1 MKKLISTVCAVAMT
15 LSAFSGIYAYAES
28 AEVYET
34 IFEDNFNN
42 GIESVTDEGAV
53 AGSQIASVDGALQF
67 GNSYETFH
75 INFDDNKAYP
85 SSDENKF
92 KLTFDA
98 KVTSLSRLGIGLGD
112 KTRNNGAYWSF
123 SIITP
128 NLNNIT
134 NEAKG
139 NLAMGSA
146 WEDNTKLYA
155 LKDSNSEM
163 KAAEADTWY
172 SVEAYLEMPS
182 KTMTTKAWLKSD
194 PSVVYTRTITAPAA
208 GNFQVGGSKGT
219 EISAVRLFSRGDAYI
234 DNVKV
239 ERLIKQSV
247 GEKQL
252 YRADFDTEGT
262 TPQIQVNSGAS
273 VSIETE
279 DSNKYLKFGGSWS
292 RYYQTFD
299 SNKSVNVSDACNI
312 ETSLDIKFTAQSM
325 SGVGLGDKT
334 EGNGSF
340 WIIAYKKVGGVVI
353 GSVENNEKGKIAK
366 LTDEAGNYPV
376 IDTEKW
382 YHVESKIEFPSKKMT
397 TSIYERDT
405 QNATVYSAS
414 APAPAFGSYIVGG
427 SKAASISGLRYITGG
442 QGMSIDNISV
452 KKTIPSFKVT
462 GASFN
467 GTGIDIAFSS
477 AASDVSGVTLNGES
491 VSGILSDD
499 GLTYT
504 LSASNLKTGT
514 YTVGVPAGI
523 QSVSGSAT
531 EEDAVFVLD
540 IKDQDTMGYH
550 PFTDGLDNGAA
561 LNAFGIGSGHASIE
575 QDADGNYYLKATKG
589 TAAASGDPGDYRYWQ
604 YFNPAGDGINTY
616 WNEQSG
622 YKFISVEFDI
632 RTRAA
637 MTATDRIYFSA
648 RHQYQNG
655 LQIFGMDSET
665 VAMGEPEADRAFKE
679 ITSLTP
685 NQWYHY
691 TYILDVNNKKAKAV
705 LSDGT
710 NEYKVDWKA
719 LAGSG
724 QGYWKDNLSTPF
736 EVMAFQLAGGEIDL
750 DNIMFKKYYP
760 APTVNADSI
769 VIKSDDE
776 VQADWGKVSA
786 LTNKIE
792 IDFSAL
798 MNEATVNNDS
808 IYITA
813 KGDTAKI
820 NATGVFV
827 SGKYVLTLNETLSE
841 NTEYELHITTDV
853 QNIKG
858 ETFGTEAYTAGFKTV
873 NGELNVKLNSVKSSD
888 GTLIDTLSALKLLGG
903 QKVKINI
910 DYTNTLKAGG
920 EYNIIVAHFAGDE
933 VRIVDAEIINVKHD
947 ATISKV
953 NEDIE
958 YTVPTDMNNITA
970 TKVFCWGDFETITPL
985 SPHIDLK

>member
-1 MKKLISTVCAVAMT
+1 MKKLISAVCAAAMMLT
-15 LSAFSGIYAYAES
+15 AFSGICVHAES
-28 AEVYET
+28 TEVYET
-34 IFEDNFNN
+34 IFEDNFDN
-42 GIESVTDEGAV
+42 GISSVTDEGAV
-53 AGSQIASVDGALQF
+53 EDSQISAADGSLQF
-67 GNSYETFH
+67 GDSHETFH
-75 INFDDNKAYP
+75 IGFADNKSY
-85 SSDENKF
+85 SSADENTF

-98 KVTSLSRLGIGLGD
+98 KVKKLNRLGIGLGD

-123 SIITP
+123 SVITP
-128 NLNNIT
+128 DAGGT

-182 KTMTTKAWLKSD
+182 KTMTTKAWLRSD
-194 PSVVYTRTITAPAA
+194 PSVVYTRTITAPAY
-208 GNFQVGGSKGT
+208 GSYQVGGSKGT
-219 EISAVRLFSRGDAYI
+219 EISAIRLFSRGVAYL

-239 ERLIKQSV
+239 ERLIKQSGGV
-247 GEKQL
+247 KQL
-252 YRADFDTEGT
+252 YRADFDTKGT
-262 TPQIQVNSGAS
+262 VPDIQVNSNAS
-273 VSIETE
+273 VSIAEE
-279 DSNKYLKFGGSWS
+279 DSNKYLKFGGGWS
-292 RYYQTFD
+292 RYYQAFD
-299 SNKSVNVSDACNI
+299 SGQSVKVSDTCNI
-312 ETSLDIKFTAQSM
+312 ETSLDIKFTAPSLT
-325 SGVGLGDKT
+325 GVGLGDKT

-340 WIIAYKKVGGVVI
+340 WIIAYKKVGGLVI
-353 GSVENNEKGKIAK
+353 GSVDNNENGKITK
-366 LTDEAGNYPV
+366 LTDAAGNYPV
-376 IDTEKW
+376 IDLEKW

-397 TSIYERDT
+397 TSIYERDA

-414 APAPAFGSYIVGG
+414 APAPAFGNYIVGG
-427 SKAASISGLRYITGG
+427 SKASSITGLRYITGG

-452 KKTIPSFKVT
+452 EKTLTPFSAT

-477 AASDVSGVTLNGES
+477 AASDVSGITLNGES
-491 VSGILSDD
+491 VSGTLSDD

-504 LSASNLKTGT
+504 LPAAGLKTGT
-514 YTVGVPAGI
+514 YTVVVPAGI
-523 QSVSGSAT
+523 QSASGSAT

-540 IKDQDTMGYH
+540 IKDGDTMGYH
-550 PFTDGLDNGAA
+550 PFTDGMDNGKA
-561 LNAFGIGSGHASIE
+561 LNAFGVGSSHASIE
-575 QDADGNYYLKATKG
+575 RDADGNYYLKATKG

-616 WNEQSG
+616 WNEQSA

-632 RTRAA
+632 RTKAA

-679 ITSLTP
+679 ITALTP
-685 NQWYHY
+685 DRWYHY
-691 TYILDVNNKKAKAV
+691 TYILDVNNKKAKAI

-724 QGYWKDNLSTPF
+724 QGYWKDNLTTPF
-736 EVMAFQLAGGEIDL
+736 EVLAFQLPGGEIDL
-750 DNIMFKKYYP
+750 DNITFGKYYP

-776 VQADWGKVSA
+776 TQTDWGKVSA

-792 IDFSAL
+792 IDFSAP
-798 MNEATVNNDS
+798 MNETTVNNNS
-808 IYITA
+808 VYVIA
-813 KGDTAKI
+813 KGGTEKI
-820 NATGVFV
+820 NAAGAFV
-827 SGKYVLTLNETLSE
+827 SGKYVLTLNEALSE
-841 NTEYELHITTDV
+841 NTEYELHITADV

-873 NGELNVKLNSVKSSD
+873 NGELNVKLNSVKASD
-888 GTLIDTLSALKLLGG
+888 GTSVDTLSALKLLGG
-903 QKVKINI
+903 QKVKINV
-910 DYTNTLKAGG
+910 DYTNTLKSGG
-920 EYNIIVAHFAGDE
+920 EYNIIVAHFAGSDAKL
-933 VRIVDAEIINVKHD
+933 VDAEIINVKHD
-947 ATISKV
+947 AATSKV

-958 YTVPTDMNNITA
+958 YTVPSDMSNVTA
-970 TKVFCWGDFETITPL
+970 TKVFCWGAFETLTPL
-985 SPHIDLK
+985 STHIDLK

>member
-53 AGSQIASVDGALQF
+53 TGSQISAVDGALQF

-75 INFDDNKAYP
+75 INFADNKSYS
-85 SSDENKF
+85 SSDENTF

-98 KVTSLSRLGIGLGD
+98 KAATLSRLGIGLGD
-112 KTRNNGAYWSF
+112 KTRDNGAYWSF
-123 SIITP
+123 SVIYP
-128 NLNNIT
+128 GASVT

-194 PSVVYTRTITAPAA
+194 PSVVYTRTITAPAY
-208 GNFQVGGSKGT
+208 GSYQVGGSNGT
-219 EISAVRLFSRGDAYI
+219 EISAIRLFSRGVAYL

-239 ERLIKQSV
+239 ERLIKQSGGV
-247 GEKQL
+247 KQL
-252 YRADFDTEGT
+252 YWADFDTEGT
-262 TPQIQVNSGAS
+262 TPQIQVNSNAS
-273 VSIETE
+273 VSIAAE

-299 SNKSVNVSDACNI
+299 SNQSVKVSDTCNI

-353 GSVENNEKGKIAK
+353 GSVENNENGKIAK

-414 APAPAFGSYIVGG
+414 ALAPAFGSYIVGG
-427 SKAASISGLRYITGG
+427 SKASSITGLRYITGG

-452 KKTIPSFKVT
+452 EKTLTPFSAT

-477 AASDVSGVTLNGES
+477 AASDVSGITLNGES
-491 VSGILSDD
+491 VSGTLSDD

-504 LSASNLKTGT
+504 LPASDLKTGT
-514 YTVGVPAGI
+514 YTVVVPAGI
-523 QSVSGSAT
+523 QSVSGSTT

-561 LNAFGIGSGHASIE
+561 LNAFGVGSGHASIE
-575 QDADGNYYLKATKG
+575 QDADGNYYMKATKG

-632 RTRAA
+632 RTKAA

-691 TYILDVNNKKAKAV
+691 IYILDVNNKKAKAV

-736 EVMAFQLAGGEIDL
+736 EVMAFQLPGGEIDL

-769 VIKSDDE
+769 VIKSDNE

-792 IDFSAL
+792 IDFSAP

-808 IYITA
+808 IYITE

-820 NATGVFV
+820 NAAGAFV
-827 SGKYVLTLNETLSE
+827 SGKYVLTLNEALSE

-933 VRIVDAEIINVKHD
+933 VRLVDAEIINVKHD